1 MAQAEGIAPE
11 AKKEAGL
18 KAIALARKALEIN
31 TQMCGIES
39 TEVAHDIFELASALD
54 CFNNVDDDEV
64 LRLYEQSKAIY
75 SRVHGSSS
83 LNVGVNEKNIGDV
96 YYARALSARAA
107 YDVDR
112 LGTENLQLVHS
123 SIENMRLALPR
134 YREAV
139 RIYRA
144 VNRMDKAEN
153 ALRLVSQTEDLLQKA
168 ERLYAL
174 EVACLEAV
182 KVAEE
187 SAATNV

>member
-1 MAQAEGIAPE
+1 MTLPNLPVCKIASIT
-11 AKKEAGL
+11 L
-18 KAIALARKALEIN
+18 MTTR
-31 TQMCGIES
+31 S
-39 TEVAHDIFELASALD
+39 FVS
-54 CFNNVDDDEV
+54 
-64 LRLYEQSKAIY
+64 IY

-83 LNVGVNEKNIGDV
+83 LNVGVNENIGDV
-96 YYARALSARAA
+96 YYARALSARAT

-112 LGTENLQLVHS
+112 LRTENLQLVHS